1 MGRHVTHGPCPKCGS
16 RDNLATYADGHQWC
30 FGGCGY
36 YVPAPDTLKSRVEK
50 RYENSNDVRV
60 DGCPALPKDASSVL
74 GIQGLRWL
82 KSYGITDDEIRANR
96 ILWSDERQQLVFP
109 VYGQDGQG
117 IIMWQARNFDPEAA
131 AKRKYFTS
139 GKPET
144 VLHAIGLQRGGS
156 GSADTP
162 TGPGRSRTVVLTED
176 LLSSIKV
183 GRHVPATPLWG
194 SNISDSRL
202 NQLRSYFDKVVVWLD
217 YDKRI
222 VARNAFKAVQRLGM
236 EFAVIVTEKDPKEL
250 SDAEILEELEKVK

>member
-30 FGGCGY
+30 FGCKY

-82 KSYGITDDEIRANR
+82 KSYGITDGEIRANR

-131 AKRKYFTS
+131 AKRKYFTA
-139 GKPET
+139 GKPDS
-144 VLHAIGLQRGGS
+144 VLHVRGLGQGGGQEFS
-156 GSADTP
+156 PKRPATIC
-162 TGPGRSRTVVLTED
+162 LTED

>member
-1 MGRHVTHGPCPKCGS
+1 MRHVTHGPCPKCGS

-131 AKRKYFTS
+131 VKRKYFTA
-139 GKPET
+139 GQADAT
-144 VLHAIGLQRGGS
+144 LHVIGRALFHSKG
-156 GSADTP
+156 
-162 TGPGRSRTVVLTED
+162 TGEAVPVEEGCKEVVLTED

-183 GRHVPATPLWG
+183 GRHIPATPLWG

-202 NQLRSYFDKVVVWLD
+202 NQLRGYFDKVVVWLD